1 MAPHAEYVDDF
12 VLRISAAS
20 AADFH
25 ADFSAASAAALRAH
39 SLVGL
44 PVNVAPDKTAA
55 ILSLKGPG
63 AAAVRNSLL
72 THDTPEAPPR
82 LTLSAHGH
90 LVPVV
95 RRYVYLGSLL
105 TDSSVSMKPEAL
117 HRSRLAKTG
126 VFRARTRLTNSS
138 FSLRSRLQL

>member
-12 VLRISAAS
+12 VLRVSAAS
-20 AADFH
+20 AAQLL

-39 SLVGL
+39 ALVGL

-63 AAAVRNSLL
+63 ASALRSSLL
-72 THDTPEAPPR
+72 VPATPEAPPR
-82 LTLSAHGH
+82 LALQAHDH

-105 TDSSVSMKPEAL
+105 TDSSVTMMPEAL
-117 HRSRLAKTG
+117 HRARLAKT
-126 VFRARTRLTNSS
+126 
-138 FSLRSRLQL
+138 